1 MWGLCIAG
9 CSPSADNRAGDG
21 ARPAQPAVSDASGG
35 EVTEL
40 ADAASSQV
48 SPEPPGELVEP
59 QATPLAGDGAAAP
72 PLVPELLPAPDLPEA
87 APIGNA
93 AAPLAETAVT
103 PAPSPETPA
112 TNASAPPSE
121 AVATDLMDPAG
132 DPPSEA
138 QAIQGVAPEA
148 EAAPAAQVASNP
160 LRREAAFTTPALP
173 AKRPSKKDA
182 PFDPIKE
189 NGPIFDKWPK
199 TKPTLALVL
208 TGRQDGYLEPCGCAG
223 LNRMKGGLTRRHTMF
238 RQLREQYGWPL
249 IGLDAGGQ
257 IKGYGLQTEM
267 KFHTTVEAMRTM
279 GYNAIALGA
288 NDLRLPAAEVAAD
301 AAPLPDQP
309 ALFLSANAAL
319 FGFAADMT
327 AKSEVYEAGG
337 VKVGVTAVVGTKWRS
352 DVNNQE
358 IEFEDAEAALAEIVP
373 QLKAKADVLVLLA
386 HATVEESTALAQ
398 KFPDFD
404 LIVTAGGPP
413 EPPLAPTQ
421 IGKKTLLIET
431 GEKGMYAVVLGL
443 FEEPSRRFE
452 YQRVPLDSR
461 FASSPDMQLL
471 MANYQDRL
479 RETGLEGL
487 GIHPSPHPEK
497 LTKGSFVGSKSCESC
512 HEPSYKLWKKS
523 GHAKAWPTLVN
534 LDPPRNYDPECI
546 SCHVVGWHPTNYFP
560 YESGFL
566 SEAETPHL
574 IDVGCESCHG
584 PGEKHVKAEEHATPE
599 AIREQLRKAMVI
611 TKEES
616 EKHQCM
622 SCHDGDNSPD
632 FDFKTYWP
640 FVEHSEN

>member
-1 MWGLCIAG
+1 M
-9 CSPSADNRAGDG
+9 
-21 ARPAQPAVSDASGG
+21 
-35 EVTEL
+35 
-40 ADAASSQV
+40 
-48 SPEPPGELVEP
+48 
-59 QATPLAGDGAAAP
+59 PLAGNATGAA
-72 PLVPELLPAPDLPEA
+72 PLVPELLPAPEMPEA
-87 APIGNA
+87 APIGNTAAPIGDTAAPIAGTA
-93 AAPLAETAVT
+93 AAPGPSLE
-103 PAPSPETPA
+103 APEA
-112 TNASAPPSE
+112 DASALPSE
-121 AVATDLMDPAG
+121 AIATDRMDPAG
-132 DPPSEA
+132 DPPSDA

-148 EAAPAAQVASNP
+148 GAAPAAQVASNP
-160 LRREAAFTTPALP
+160 LRREAASPAP
-173 AKRPSKKDA
+173 ASPSRPSKKDA

-199 TKPTLALVL
+199 TKPALALVL

-223 LNRMKGGLTRRHTMF
+223 LNRMKGGLSRRHTMF
-238 RQLREQYGWPL
+238 RQLREQQGWPL

-288 NDLRLPAAEVAAD
+288 NDLRLPAAEVAAE

-319 FGFAADMT
+319 FGFAAEMT

-337 VKVGVTAVVGTKWRS
+337 IKVGVTAVVGSKWRS
-352 DVNNQE
+352 EVNNQE
-358 IEFEDAEAALAEIVP
+358 IEFEDAEPALAEIVP

-386 HATVEESTALAQ
+386 HATVEESTALAE

-404 LIVTAGGPP
+404 LVVTAGGPP

-421 IGKKTLLIET
+421 VGKKTLLIET

-461 FASSPDMQLL
+461 FASSPDMHLL

-487 GIHPSPHPEK
+487 GIHPSPHPSK
-497 LTKGSFVGSKSCESC
+497 STLGSFVGSKSCESC
-512 HEPSYKLWKKS
+512 HEPSYKVWKKS

-574 IDVGCESCHG
+574 VDVGCESCHG